1 MVPSVSVFSQDAG
14 AADSNEVKEW
24 NIRPKISVGAGMMN
38 YQGDL
43 VGSRSYF
50 NPFQNK
56 VSIHVNVAQPID
68 EYFDINFYMIYG
80 RLGADERTL
89 VRNLNFES
97 AITAGGIGLSYN
109 FNHFLKPDHSL
120 EPIVFAGFEAFE
132 FLSKTDRF
140 DQYGNPYFYWSD
152 GTLRNQAETRENL
165 NTAIE
170 ITRDY
175 QYETDIRTASYE
187 QYTERSFAIPF
198 GVGFNLLLNSR
209 MSYQMGLEYHWTFT
223 DHIDGVT
230 LESRPES
237 GNKQTDKFMHTFM
250 RFTFN
255 LTPTPHEEG
264 PDFSGGDNA
273 DTDQDSI
280 PDFEDLCPETP
291 LGVEVDLVGCPLDS
305 DGDGVPDYVDA
316 ELNSPEGSIVDS
328 NGIAMTDADFE
339 QMYLEYTDKSGKY
352 STYTNT
358 ARSLETAE
366 RKTIR
371 PKAKF
376 TVKIGEFEEGVNDS
390 LANVLLSMPDVT
402 TRQTEDGKT
411 IIEVGNFES
420 LPEAMQRRMELEKG
434 GVLTQD
440 VMETGTS
447 GESSRVTT
455 IEQTQALPASL
466 GGITVE
472 EALEN
477 NRTLPPPSELILNRD
492 QYTLNRPIDERSV
505 AKANDDMFG
514 GESVYRIQVGA
525 FANKLADDI
534 FDDVNDLIVITTSD
548 GLTRYYTGAFSSYEQ
563 AASRKI
569 DMLEKGFDGSH
580 VIPFKNG
587 NRNLMS
593 QSGATPADN
602 VVPITPNSSTNYG
615 KVKFK
620 VQIGAYSEG
629 IPTDML
635 DKMMGLGRIDQREV
649 DGVTRYF
656 VGEFNNYVEAESFK
670 DQLISEGFD
679 GAFIGAEYDGR
690 IISAEDGIEL
700 LK

>member
-1 MVPSVSVFSQDAG
+1 
-14 AADSNEVKEW
+14 
-24 NIRPKISVGAGMMN
+24 
-38 YQGDL
+38 
-43 VGSRSYF
+43 
-50 NPFQNK
+50 
-56 VSIHVNVAQPID
+56 
-68 EYFDINFYMIYG
+68 
-80 RLGADERTL
+80 
-89 VRNLNFES
+89 
-97 AITAGGIGLSYN
+97 
-109 FNHFLKPDHSL
+109 SL

-514 GESVYRIQVGA
+514 GESLYRIQVGA